1 MASKAK
7 SRKPVGT
14 LEDRFMDAIK
24 ELSGGGKVSV
34 KNAALFNK
42 LGWIE
47 ERYTTVKDRLRKKGL
62 IRGGPGGTMSLPQN
76 AASPSPKPLKAFI
89 SYSHADAA
97 IKVDLLK
104 HLTPLSRLSLIE
116 AWHDGEIETG
126 DKWADAIKGNLESAD
141 IIILLISVD
150 FINSRYCNQIEL
162 THAMEREAN
171 NTAVVIPVIARNC
184 LWQEEAFGTFQA
196 TPKGTSIASF
206 KDRDDALTLVA
217 ADIKEKVL
225 SMLAK
230 KNGATP
236 S

>member
-1 MASKAK
+1 
-7 SRKPVGT
+7 
-14 LEDRFMDAIK
+14 
-24 ELSGGGKVSV
+24 
-34 KNAALFNK
+34 
-42 LGWIE
+42 
-47 ERYTTVKDRLRKKGL
+47 
-62 IRGGPGGTMSLPQN
+62 MSLPQN

-104 HLTPLSRLSLIE
+104 HLTPLSRLGLVE

-171 NTAVVIPVIARNC
+171 NTTVVIPVIARNC
-184 LWQEEAFGTFQA
+184 LWQEELFG
-196 TPKGTSIASF
+196 SLIC
-206 KDRDDALTLVA
+206 
-217 ADIKEKVL
+217 I
-225 SMLAK
+225 
-230 KNGATP
+230 TP
-236 S
+236 SKHKGLRLAYLLRCLQEYSFIAMDLHHLLLPVSRRTWCSGPFRGSARSA